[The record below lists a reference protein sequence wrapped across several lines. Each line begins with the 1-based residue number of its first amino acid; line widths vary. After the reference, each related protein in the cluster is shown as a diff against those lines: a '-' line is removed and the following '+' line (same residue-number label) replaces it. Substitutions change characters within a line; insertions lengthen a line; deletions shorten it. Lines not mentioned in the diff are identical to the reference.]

1 MNKTER
7 ISYTDIKEKIITNMK
22 LHINEMM
29 GVIKTS
35 ERHSKLRKGKLLIVT
50 NTTVTFEFP
59 LGETHK
65 EVVSYLLSD
74 FWRGIVILDGVEYC
88 DFIE

>member
-29 GVIKTS
+29 GVINTS